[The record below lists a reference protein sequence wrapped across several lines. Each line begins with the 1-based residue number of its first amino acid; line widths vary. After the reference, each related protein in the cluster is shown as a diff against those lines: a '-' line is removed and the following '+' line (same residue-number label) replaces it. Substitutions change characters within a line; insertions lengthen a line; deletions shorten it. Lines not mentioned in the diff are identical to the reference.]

1 MKLRS
6 LFFGTLCMLMLG
18 VSLLELF
25 FTYNSLLVVMMTMT
39 AKKTMK
45 VRRWNCLKIVST
57 F

>member
-1 MKLRS
+1 MKLRPH
-6 LFFGTLCMLMLG
+6 
-18 VSLLELF
+18 
-25 FTYNSLLVVMMTMT
+25 VVMMTMT